1 MNCAKKKKKE
11 SGAWCEMIMNQK
23 HRRTRFIAFTVVVFV
38 TGCCCS
44 LTFKCTNLSRYK
56 CVSSKNVS
64 SSIEGGDHF
73 TAVNV
78 QTFYICHFCS
88 FLVVFGL
95 VRHSPSAVMHYLLM
109 RLKLSQICSVYFS
122 FFFFLLTDTNC
133 YVRPTGWFLNRW
145 SNVLAA
151 DWNKSILN

>member
-1 MNCAKKKKKE
+1 MCKKKKKE
-11 SGAWCEMIMNQK
+11 SGAECEMIMNQK

-122 FFFFLLTDTNC
+122 FFFFYLRTRTVMSDQL
-133 YVRPTGWFLNRW
+133 GGF
-145 SNVLAA
+145 
-151 DWNKSILN
+151 